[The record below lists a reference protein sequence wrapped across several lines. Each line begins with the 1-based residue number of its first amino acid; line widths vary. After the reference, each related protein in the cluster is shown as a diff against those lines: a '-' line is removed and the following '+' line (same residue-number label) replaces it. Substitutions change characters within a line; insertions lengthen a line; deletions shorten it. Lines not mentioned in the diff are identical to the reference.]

1 MDTETIFFLS
11 KYDEIVFINWKF
23 FKGFFWLQH
32 FEHLVTPLAYTVE
45 IITNELGV
53 KSVIQ
58 EIMRFV

>member
-1 MDTETIFFLS
+1 MIHLQIIGAS
-11 KYDEIVFINWKF
+11 LKILQL
-23 FKGFFWLQH
+23 LQH
-32 FEHLVTPLAYTVE
+32 FEHLVTPLTYTVE